1 MTTCRPLWFEIE
13 PVWCTFTNRIIYN
26 SKEFNTFYNVATMT
40 EKTCEPV
47 HQNWINSVLGEG
59 HDTAVES
66 LNYCEKA
73 RRKWKPVWRSMLSVC

>member
-13 PVWCTFTNRIIYN
+13 PVWCNFTYRIINN
-26 SKEFNTFYNVATMT
+26 SKEFNTFYNVVNKT

-47 HQNWINSVLGEG
+47 HQNWINSLLGEG

-73 RRKWKPVWRSMLSVC
+73 RRKWKPVWRSMLSIC